1 MSWDSIWLFIV
12 IVFFIAII
20 PGPNALL
27 VLSTALTQRKLFAF
41 VNVLG
46 VSCGFFFHAFIS
58 ANGISL
64 LLSNTPMAFEGLKWA
79 GVLYLVW
86 LGYNHFR
93 AALRA
98 QEGVLS
104 VVSASGSK
112 LYKQFFKGLLTNLL
126 NPKIVLFYLSIF
138 PQFVSTDAIV
148 TDSLILGAIQAS
160 VVSMW
165 FLVVI
170 LMADTFKRL
179 LVQKRTSQMMNIV
192 CGILFVGFS
201 IQFSFF
207 TEC

>member
-112 LYKQFFKGLLTNLL
+112 LYSQFFKGLLTNLL

-148 TDSLILGAIQAS
+148 IDSLMLGAIQAS

-192 CGILFVGFS
+192 CGVLFVGFS
-201 IQFSFF
+201 IQLALFQL
-207 TEC
+207 

>member
-93 AALRA
+93 AAFRA

-112 LYKQFFKGLLTNLL
+112 LYHQFLKGLLTNLL

-138 PQFVSTDAIV
+138 PQFVTTDTIVSDSLMLGGIQAIV
-148 TDSLILGAIQAS
+148 
-160 VVSMW
+160 VSTW

-179 LVQKRTSQMMNIV
+179 LVQKRTSQIMNMV
-192 CGILFVGFS
+192 CGVLFLGFS
-201 IQFSFF
+201 IQLALFQL
-207 TEC
+207 

>member
-1 MSWDSIWLFIV
+1 MSLDSIRLFIV

-104 VVSASGSK
+104 VVGASGSK
-112 LYKQFFKGLLTNLL
+112 LYNQFFKGLLTNLL

-138 PQFVSTDAIV
+138 PQFVSKDTIV
-148 TDSLILGAIQAS
+148 SDSLMLGGIQAI

-192 CGILFVGFS
+192 CGVLFVGFS
-201 IQFSFF
+201 IQLALFQL
-207 TEC
+207 

>member
-46 VSCGFFFHAFIS
+46 VSCGFFFHTFIS

-112 LYKQFFKGLLTNLL
+112 LYNQFFKGLLTNLL

-201 IQFSFF
+201 IQLALFQL
-207 TEC
+207 

>member
-112 LYKQFFKGLLTNLL
+112 LYSQFFKGLLTNLL

-201 IQFSFF
+201 IQLALFQL
-207 TEC
+207 

>member
-1 MSWDSIWLFIV
+1 MSLDSIWLFIV

-98 QEGVLS
+98 QESVLYA
-104 VVSASGSK
+104 VSASGSK
-112 LYKQFFKGLLTNLL
+112 LYNQFFKGLLTNLL

-138 PQFVSTDAIV
+138 PQFVSKDAIV
-148 TDSLILGAIQAS
+148 TDSLMLGGIQAT

-165 FLVVI
+165 FLIVI

-192 CGILFVGFS
+192 CGVLFVGFS
-201 IQFSFF
+201 IQLALFQL
-207 TEC
+207 

>member
-1 MSWDSIWLFIV
+1 MSWDSISLFIV

-93 AALRA
+93 AAMRA

-104 VVSASGSK
+104 VVGASGSK
-112 LYKQFFKGLLTNLL
+112 LYNQFFKGLLTNLL

-138 PQFVSTDAIV
+138 PQFVSKDMIV
-148 TDSLILGAIQAS
+148 TDSLVLGGIQAT

-165 FLVVI
+165 FLIVI

-192 CGILFVGFS
+192 CGVLFVGFS
-201 IQFSFF
+201 IQLALFQL
-207 TEC
+207 

>member
-104 VVSASGSK
+104 VVSTSGSK

-201 IQFSFF
+201 IQLALFQL
-207 TEC
+207 

>member
-79 GVLYLVW
+79 GVLYLAW
-86 LGYNHFR
+86 LGYNHFS

-112 LYKQFFKGLLTNLL
+112 LYSQFFKGLLTNLL

-165 FLVVI
+165 FLAVI

-201 IQFSFF
+201 IQLALFQL
-207 TEC
+207 

>member
-112 LYKQFFKGLLTNLL
+112 LYNQFFKGLLTNLL

-138 PQFVSTDAIV
+138 PQFVSTDTIV
-148 TDSLILGAIQAS
+148 TDSLILGAIQVS

-201 IQFSFF
+201 VQLALFQL
-207 TEC
+207 

>member
-1 MSWDSIWLFIV
+1 MSLDSIWLFIV

-58 ANGISL
+58 ASGISL

-104 VVSASGSK
+104 VVGASGSK
-112 LYKQFFKGLLTNLL
+112 LYNQFFKGLLTNLL

-138 PQFVSTDAIV
+138 PQFVSKDTIV
-148 TDSLILGAIQAS
+148 SDSLMLGGIQAI

-192 CGILFVGFS
+192 CGVLFVGFS
-201 IQFSFF
+201 IQLALFQL
-207 TEC
+207 

>member
-1 MSWDSIWLFIV
+1 MSWDSISLFIV

-98 QEGVLS
+98 QEGVLYA
-104 VVSASGSK
+104 VSASGSK
-112 LYKQFFKGLLTNLL
+112 LYNQFFKGLLTNLL

-138 PQFVSTDAIV
+138 PQFVSKDAIV
-148 TDSLILGAIQAS
+148 TDSLMLGGIQAT

-165 FLVVI
+165 FLIVI

-192 CGILFVGFS
+192 CGVLFVGFS
-201 IQFSFF
+201 IQLALFQL
-207 TEC
+207 

>member
-98 QEGVLS
+98 QEGVLA

-112 LYKQFFKGLLTNLL
+112 LYHKFFKGLLTNLL
-126 NPKIVLFYLSIF
+126 NPKIVLFYLYIF
-138 PQFVSTDAIV
+138 PQFVSTDAFV

-179 LVQKRTSQMMNIV
+179 LVQKRTSQMVNIV

-201 IQFSFF
+201 IQLALFQL
-207 TEC
+207 

>member
-1 MSWDSIWLFIV
+1 MSLDSIWLFIV

-98 QEGVLS
+98 QEGILS
-104 VVSASGSK
+104 VVGASGSK
-112 LYKQFFKGLLTNLL
+112 LYNQFFKGLLTNLL

-138 PQFVSTDAIV
+138 PQFVSKDTIV
-148 TDSLILGAIQAS
+148 SDSLMLGGIQAI

-192 CGILFVGFS
+192 CGVLFVGFS
-201 IQFSFF
+201 IQLALFQL
-207 TEC
+207 